1 LQVPPPE
8 DPDAATRKDC
18 RSSPGR
24 GGRSSRK
31 ETGPLIERVTG
42 RYEQFRQA
50 VARARSGEWSA
61 EEFEAFMLHV
71 YETLT
76 ARAAD
81 CRAFIEETCYRDEA
95 PDEVDNGLRGLDL
108 YEVGMQ
114 EMWLFLQDGDLG
126 HLDAGLEMVWEGNE
140 KINEAMRLNRDSR
153 EDLDVT
159 FFL

>member
-1 LQVPPPE
+1 MGSPSTCGFLRQRTRTPRPE
-8 DPDAATRKDC
+8 GIGGP
-18 RSSPGR
+18 SPR
-24 GGRSSRK
+24 QGGHSSRK

-50 VARARSGEWSA
+50 VGRARSGEWSA

-95 PDEVDNGLRGLDL
+95 PGIAHATKSRFHFAISGRDVLLVDVKIWTAEPTGT
-108 YEVGMQ
+108 
-114 EMWLFLQDGDLG
+114 
-126 HLDAGLEMVWEGNE
+126 AGGN
-140 KINEAMRLNRDSR
+140 
-153 EDLDVT
+153 
-159 FFL
+159 